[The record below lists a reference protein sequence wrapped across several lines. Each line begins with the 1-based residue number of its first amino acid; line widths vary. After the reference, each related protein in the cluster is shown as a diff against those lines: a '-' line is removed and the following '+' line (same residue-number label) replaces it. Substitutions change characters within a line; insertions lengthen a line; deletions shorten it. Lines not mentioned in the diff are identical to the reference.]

1 MPNVRLVLSWF
12 LLLVCC
18 VGCDDDEQQ
27 MRDWSRENSAAAQA
41 LVEADAESRKQF
53 TALQQSVQTERQ
65 TLADGYTALEADRKA
80 VAAAR
85 ERVPLLATALQ
96 GVAAL
101 ALGGAALWVCVR
113 LLGNLPDDQGAAELE
128 ETLILTLAGESNL
141 LAEPP
146 PLLRQSAPTAA
157 LTDENE
163 TVPLAEP
170 VLSHEEA

>member
-1 MPNVRLVLSWF
+1 MPDVRLVLSWF

-18 VGCDDDEQQ
+18 FGCDDDEQQ

-41 LVEADAESRKQF
+41 LVEADAESRRQF

-65 TLADGYTALEADRKA
+65 TIADGYTALEADRKA

-101 ALGGAALWVCVR
+101 ALGGAALWVCLR
-113 LLGNLPDDQGAAELE
+113 LLGSLPDDQGASELE
-128 ETLILTLAGESNL
+128 ETLILTLAGESTL

-146 PLLRQSAPTAA
+146 LIEQSARAPVLTTAA
-157 LTDENE
+157 SE
-163 TVPLAEP
+163 EP
-170 VLSHEEA
+170 VLTHEEA

>member
-1 MPNVRLVLSWF
+1 MPDVRLFLSLF
-12 LLLVCC
+12 LLLLCC
-18 VGCDDDEQQ
+18 LGCDNEQK

-53 TALQQSVQTERQ
+53 TTLQQSVQVERQ
-65 TLADGYTALEADRKA
+65 TLADGHTALEADRKE

-96 GVAAL
+96 GLAAL
-101 ALGGAALWVCVR
+101 ALGTAALWVCVR

-128 ETLILTLAGESNL
+128 ESLILTLTGESNL
-141 LAEPP
+141 LADPP
-146 PLLRQSAPTAA
+146 PLLKTSTHTAA

-163 TVPLAEP
+163 TAALDEP
-170 VLSHEEA
+170 VLTHEEV

>member
-1 MPNVRLVLSWF
+1 MPDVRVMVWF
-12 LLLVCC
+12 GLFLGCC
-18 VGCDDDEQQ
+18 LGCDDDEQKMQ
-27 MRDWSRENSAAAQA
+27 DWSRENSAAAHA

-53 TALQQSVQTERQ
+53 TALQQSVQIERQ
-65 TLADGYTALEADRKA
+65 TLANGYTALEADRKA

-141 LAEPP
+141 LAESP
-146 PLLRQSAPTAA
+146 PLLKQSAPAA
-157 LTDENE
+157 VFTDENE
-163 TVPLAEP
+163 TVALEEP

>member
-1 MPNVRLVLSWF
+1 MLDVRLVFSWF

-18 VGCDDDEQQ
+18 VGCDDDEQL

-41 LVEADAESRKQF
+41 LVEAEAESRKQF

-163 TVPLAEP
+163 TAPLAEP
-170 VLSHEEA
+170 VLTHEET